1 MSKDIIKT
9 EIYVENNKVNV
20 IRINNKKYISLTDL
34 ARYAN
39 PEEPKI
45 PVQSW
50 MRNKDVISYLGLWE
64 KLNNENFKGHEFE
77 TFENEAGKHSF
88 YMSPQKWIK
97 ETNAIG
103 IISKSG
109 NNGGTFAHSDIAFEF
124 ASWLSPEFKLYLIQ
138 EFERLKKNESYQY
151 KIEWQANRV
160 LSKVNYLIHTD
171 AIKINIV
178 PVLTEEQKR
187 YAYAEEADVLNVA
200 LFGMTAK
207 QWRLQNPELA
217 EKGNMRDYT
226 DLLHL
231 VILSNL
237 ENTNAELINAG
248 MPQNERLIKLNESA
262 RRQMRVLENNK
273 GIKELENLQKEINE
287 NNIMKIKD
295 KN

>member
-1 MSKDIIKT
+1 MRKDVIKT
-9 EIYVENNKVNV
+9 EMYVENNIVNV
-20 IRINNKKYISLTDL
+20 MRVNNVEYISLTDL

-45 PVQSW
+45 PIQTW

-64 KLNNENFKGHEFE
+64 RINNENFKGHEFT

-124 ASWLSPEFKLYLIQ
+124 ASWLSPEFKLYLIK
-138 EFERLKKNESYQY
+138 EFERLKKNEAYTYQ
-151 KIEWQANRV
+151 IEWQANRV
-160 LSKVNYLIHTD
+160 LSKVNYLVHTD
-171 AIKINIV
+171 AIKTNIV
-178 PVLTEEQKR
+178 PILTEEQKR
-187 YAYAEEADVLNVA
+187 YVYAEEADVLNVA

-207 QWRLQNPELA
+207 EWKKQNPELA
-217 EKGNMRDYT
+217 RRGNIRDYA

-237 ENTNAELINAG
+237 ENTNAELINERVS
-248 MPQNERLIKLNESA
+248 QKERLMKLNDSA
-262 RRQMRVLENNK
+262 RRQMEILKDSK
-273 GIKELENLQKEINE
+273 GIKELEDLQNQINREEIL
-287 NNIMKIKD
+287 KIKD